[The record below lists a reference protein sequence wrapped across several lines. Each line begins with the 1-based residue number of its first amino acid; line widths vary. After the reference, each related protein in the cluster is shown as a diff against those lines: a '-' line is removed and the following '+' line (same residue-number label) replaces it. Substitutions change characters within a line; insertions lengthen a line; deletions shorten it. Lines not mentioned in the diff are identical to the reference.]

1 MSVASSAVVSR
12 VFEMLWNG
20 EHVRAAEKFV
30 RRHSEN
36 ALFYMALATYVV
48 LWMLYFNISNASVDI
63 HFDLS
68 EASVWAEKFAFGY
81 KHPPMTAWV
90 FILWFSVF
98 PRADWAAY
106 LLAVTTIAI
115 TFIIIWRLLRDHLD
129 NRRALVGIAALMV
142 VPLFT
147 FQASRLNAN
156 TVIMPFWA
164 AALLFYLRARR
175 NLGIVDAIL
184 AGAFASLAFLG
195 KYWAIYLIAG
205 MMIASFIGSGTRRF
219 WHSPAPYL
227 MAASAAIVVAPHLY
241 WFVTEHSHATRDFM
255 AASVMTSDPFGT
267 ALGRS
272 ISYLGGAVAYIV
284 VPLIFLAV
292 LQPGRAALAD
302 MLWPADRDRQQ
313 AHLLFL
319 LPLVLPALANLA
331 FPHRLTALWTFPNW
345 ALLPVVLFGSPLITV
360 YPVGVARAGL
370 VALAVSLAA
379 VTASPYV
386 AYFRLK
392 PNPVAH
398 EAHFRQVADE
408 VTRLSTRSVQLIAGT
423 REIVQGLSFYLP
435 QSHPIAI
442 PSPTD
447 AAASVAMGRNG
458 LAIICLSAD
467 EPCHSAST
475 AIVGPRGHSTD
486 FTFTRTFLGIEGPP
500 ASYHITVIP
509 ATAVKLGEPSGPDP
523 ITTPTPPS

>member
-1 MSVASSAVVSR
+1 MSVAISGVLGR
-12 VFEMLWNG
+12 LFEILWIG
-20 EHVRAAEKFV
+20 KHVRAAERFV
-30 RRHSEN
+30 RRHSAN
-36 ALFYMALATYVV
+36 ALFYMALATYIV

-106 LLAVTTIAI
+106 LLAVTTIAV
-115 TFIIIWRLLRDHLD
+115 TFMIIWRLLRDYLD
-129 NRRALVGIAALMV
+129 TERALVGIAALMLI
-142 VPLFT
+142 PLFT

-219 WHSPAPYL
+219 WRSPVPYL

-241 WFVTEHSHATRDFM
+241 WFATERSHDTREFM
-255 AASVMTSDPFGT
+255 AASVMTNDPLGT
-267 ALGRS
+267 ALIRS
-272 ISYLGGAVAYIV
+272 ISYLGGAAAYIV
-284 VPLIFLAV
+284 VPLMFLAV
-292 LQPGRAALAD
+292 LRPTRAALAD
-302 MLWPADRDRQQ
+302 ILWPADRDRQQ

-360 YPVGVARAGL
+360 HPVAVARAGL

-379 VTASPYV
+379 VMASPYV
-386 AYFRLK
+386 AYLRLK
-392 PNPVAH
+392 SNPGAH

-408 VTRLSTRSVQLIAGT
+408 VARLSTPSVQLIAGT
-423 REIVQGLSFYLP
+423 REIVQGLPFYLP
-435 QSHPIAI
+435 QFHPIEL
-442 PSPTD
+442 PSRTD
-447 AAASVAMGRNG
+447 AAASAAITAKG
-458 LAIICLSAD
+458 LVIICSSTD
-467 EPCHSAST
+467 EPCRSAST
-475 AIVGPRGHSTD
+475 AIMGPANRSTD
-486 FTFTRTFLGIEGPP
+486 VTFTRRFLGIEGPP
-500 ASYHITVIP
+500 DSYHITVIA
-509 ATAVKLGEPSGPDP
+509 ATAAK
-523 ITTPTPPS
+523 TR